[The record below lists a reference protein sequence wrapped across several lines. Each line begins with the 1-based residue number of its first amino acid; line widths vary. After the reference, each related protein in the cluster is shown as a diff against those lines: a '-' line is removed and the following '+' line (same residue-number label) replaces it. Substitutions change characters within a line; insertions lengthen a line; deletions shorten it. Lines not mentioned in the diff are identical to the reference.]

1 MSIGTPCNRGKLAC
15 PFVLTLFTLLLHQ
28 SLFAQGSGSIRGR
41 VFDKETGNA
50 LFGANVVVENTSLG
64 ASTDLDGRFNVRGVP
79 AGKQTLRVSYI
90 GYVAVTLEMNVTADS
105 VLEQDF
111 GLQARAITGQTV
123 VVTAQ
128 ALGQDAAIAQQLA
141 SNTIANVVSSA
152 RIKELPDVN
161 AAESIGR
168 LPGVAIN
175 RSNGE
180 ASTVVI
186 RGLSAKYNEVT
197 VNGVPL
203 PATGADDRSVD
214 LSLISS
220 NLLDGIEIKKAN
232 TPDMEASALG
242 GTVDLRL
249 REAPDEPQVSA
260 SAQGGY
266 NQLQKYSSNYNFMGS
281 VSHRYFDG
289 NLGVIAGL
297 NADRY
302 NRGADKFQ
310 GDYIVRPGPPI
321 TVGINDVQLRDEK
334 VIRERAGGNL
344 LLDYRVPYGK
354 LTANGFYNQLIS
366 DNIFRDNQPDR
377 EHGSHYYTFQ
387 QNKPKTKIFTGA
399 IGAAQDFDWIKYDL
413 TIARTGTRTDDPDR
427 RTWGFAQENAA
438 FPNAPIATP
447 PFDLPAL
454 ETVDS
459 NKTGL
464 QSAYIYSTI
473 TQEYQNTAQLNL
485 QIPVRIS
492 DQLSGY
498 VKFGGVFRQLNR
510 MNDQT
515 QWGRDGLQ
523 YGQTSVNAPLTAAFQ
538 RLAQLYPDEFNWP
551 QDSALARQYG
561 QMPITRFLDRG
572 YSRTD
577 FLGGR
582 WPQGMVANFDLLN
595 KFTDALS
602 STSEWK
608 QYGYT
613 SDAGGGG
620 SYGRDYS
627 GVERYKAA
635 YVMTELNLTRFAT
648 LLPGIRYE
656 DYYSLYHGEVL
667 RDNKVSNVEQA
678 PVDFKYL
685 SAERKNQFS
694 LPMVHLILKPADWM
708 RIRLARTETLTQ
720 PDYIMYAPITVMN
733 SNNNY
738 CRAANS
744 LLKPAHSKNWDAAV
758 SVYDKYVGLFSV
770 SGFYKDIYDLIL
782 QSTIYYQQPQG
793 SDDPGYPLPDGLN
806 IPTSWLQGNSFQIDT
821 YTNNPAVAIYKGV
834 ELEWQTHFWYLPSIL
849 QGLVLNVN
857 FTRIYSQTYKELFFV
872 LPDYSKPIPGHRPP
886 LFQKYILDSSR
897 VARMPDQP
905 AYTANLTIG
914 YDYKGFSARLIFLYQ
929 SDRTSFI
936 AIDKALDTYIGEYQR
951 WDLTVQQQIGWGIQL
966 FANFNNLN
974 NRHDEQYRGASGNTA
989 DPSYLEYYGFTM
1001 DVGIRFRL

>member
-1 MSIGTPCNRGKLAC
+1 MSIATRRNQSRITLGLFLAA
-15 PFVLTLFTLLLHQ
+15 LLLHQ
-28 SLFAQGSGSIRGR
+28 PLFSQQGVGSISGR
-41 VFDKETGNA
+41 VFDTETGSA
-50 LFGANVVVENTSLG
+50 LAYANVIIQNTTIG
-64 ASTDLDGRFNVRGVP
+64 AATDLEGKFVLRNVP
-79 AGKQTLRVSYI
+79 AGTQTLRVSYV
-90 GYVAVTLEMNVTADS
+90 GYVSLTREVTVAENSTV
-105 VLEQDF
+105 EQEF
-111 GLQARAITGQTV
+111 RLSPQAITGETV
-123 VVTAQ
+123 VITAQ
-128 ALGQDAAIAQQLA
+128 AQGQDAAINQQLA
-141 SNTIANVVSSA
+141 SNTIANVVSAA

-180 ASTVVI
+180 ASSVVI
-186 RGLSAKYNEVT
+186 RGLSAKYNTIT
-197 VNGVPL
+197 VNGVAL

-220 NLLDGIEIKKAN
+220 NLLDGIEVKKAN

-266 NQLQKYSSNYNFMGS
+266 NRLHDYYGNYSFMGT
-281 VSHRYFDG
+281 VSNRFLDKT
-289 NLGVIAGL
+289 LGVIASF

-302 NRGADKFQ
+302 NRSADKFQ
-310 GDYIVRPGPPI
+310 GDYIKRPGPPVVI
-321 TVGINDVQLRDEK
+321 GIQDVQLRDES
-334 VIRERAGGNL
+334 VLRERAGGNL
-344 LLDYRVPYGK
+344 LLDYRIPNGK
-354 LTANGFYNQLIS
+354 LSANGFYNQVKSNLTYR
-366 DNIFRDNQPDR
+366 NNQPDR

-387 QNKPKTKIFTGA
+387 QNDPKTTIFTGVLG
-399 IGAAQDFDWIKYDL
+399 IKQDFNWFKYDL
-413 TIARTGTRTDDPDR
+413 SLSRTGTYTDDPNR
-427 RTWGFAQENAA
+427 RTWGFAQENSA
-438 FPNAPIATP
+438 FPNAPLDTD

-459 NKTGL
+459 NRTGF
-464 QSAYIYSTI
+464 QSAYIYSTK
-473 TQEYQNTAQLNL
+473 TWEYQNTAQLNIE
-485 QIPVRIS
+485 IPVRLG
-492 DQLSGY
+492 DQVNGY
-498 VKFGGVFRQLNR
+498 VKFGGIYRRLNR
-510 MNDQT
+510 ANDQA

-551 QDSALARQYG
+551 QDSALARRYG
-561 QMPITRFLDRG
+561 QMPITRFLDTG

-602 STSEWK
+602 STTEWK

-620 SYGRDYS
+620 SFGRDYS

-635 YVMTELNLTRFAT
+635 YVMTQLDITRYAT
-648 LLPGIRYE
+648 LIPGIRYE
-656 DYYSLYHGEVL
+656 NFNSLYHGEVL

-678 PVDFKYL
+678 PVDFNYL
-685 SAERKNQFS
+685 TSERKSEFWM
-694 LPMVHLILKPADWM
+694 PMAHFILAPSDWM
-708 RIRLARTETLTQ
+708 KIRLARTETLTQ

-758 SVYDKYVGLFSV
+758 SVYNKYVGLFSA
-770 SGFYKDIYDLIL
+770 SGFYKDVYDLIL

-793 SDDPGYPLPDGLN
+793 SDDPGYPLPEGLN
-806 IPTSWLQGNSFQIDT
+806 IPQAWLRGNSFQIDT
-821 YTNNPAVAIYKGV
+821 YTNNPAVAIYKGF

-857 FTRIYSQTYKELFFV
+857 FTRIYSQTHKELFFV
-872 LPDYSKPIPGHRPP
+872 LTDYSKQIPGHRPP
-886 LFQKYILDSSR
+886 LYQKYLLDSSR

-905 AYTANLTIG
+905 AYIANASIG
-914 YDYKGFSARLIFLYQ
+914 WDYKGFSARLIFLYQ

-936 AIDKALDTYIGEYQR
+936 ATDQALDTYIGSYKR
-951 WDLTVQQQIGWGIQL
+951 WDLTIQQNLDWGIQL

-1001 DVGIRFRL
+1001 DVGARFKL